1 MASVENAVV
10 SNAEAMAAGLQV
22 GCICFNNAALPAM
35 WGVAILVPLMYAN
48 RCPTMIYPTTQD
60 PQI

>member
-10 SNAEAMAAGLQV
+10 SNAEAMAVGLQV
-22 GCICFNNAALPAM
+22 RCICFNNATLPAM
-35 WGVAILVPLMYAN
+35 WGVAILVPLLCAN

>member
-1 MASVENAVV
+1 
-10 SNAEAMAAGLQV
+10 MAAGLQV